1 MHVEKSQFFAAEDTG
16 RLDGPDNRLRL
27 LFNKNL
33 VRRLGCRSPVFASLQ
48 QEPMLKNLPFP
59 LIVAHR
65 GYSAQ
70 YPENTLVAFRAA
82 DNAGAHMIEL
92 DVNLTLD
99 RRLVVIHDEN
109 VDRTT
114 NGSGMVRRLT
124 MEELR
129 RLDAG
134 SWFNARFEGERV
146 PALSQVLDA
155 AKGRLKVN
163 IEIKPE
169 AFEARAQADAVE
181 RQVLDLVHSK
191 GMAADILVSSFE
203 WQLLERL
210 RSLEA
215 GIALGLLSDVP
226 ADDSLLHWYQRVQG
240 FSWHP
245 DYRVL
250 TPDQVKTLH
259 DMGGRVFPYA
269 VNGKIDV
276 PGMLAMGADGVILD
290 DPLQMPATA

>member
-1 MHVEKSQFFAAEDTG
+1 MQTH
-16 RLDGPDNRLRL
+16 
-27 LFNKNL
+27 
-33 VRRLGCRSPVFASLQ
+33 
-48 QEPMLKNLPFP
+48 LPKP
-59 LIVAHR
+59 LIIAHR
-65 GYSAQ
+65 GVSAR
-70 YPENTLVAFRAA
+70 YPENTLAAFRAA
-82 DNAGAHMIEL
+82 VAAGAHMIEL
-92 DVNLTLD
+92 DVNLSRD
-99 RRLVVIHDEN
+99 RHLIVIHDET

-114 NGSGMVRRLT
+114 NGTGAVRKLP
-124 MEELR
+124 MEQIR

-134 SWFNARFEGERV
+134 SWFDPQFDGERV
-146 PALSQVLDA
+146 PTLDQVLEA
-155 AKGRLKVN
+155 AKGQLMVN

-169 AFEARAQADAVE
+169 AFEAHGPPDAVE
-181 RQVLDLVHSK
+181 RQVSALVREK
-191 GMAADILVSSFE
+191 AMLADVLISSFE
-203 WQLLERL
+203 WQLLERM
-210 RSLEA
+210 RSLDPD
-215 GIALGLLSDVP
+215 IALGLLSDVP